1 MDNNVSFTNPSE
13 FSPEYDGLPMANRER
28 VAVATYDFIKG
39 LMNNPE
45 TRALLE
51 AKMAANRAAS
61 SRRSTAL
68 G

>member
-1 MDNNVSFTNPSE
+1 MDTNIHCTKPSE

-51 AKMAANRAAS
+51 AKMAENKKKKGA
-61 SRRSTAL
+61 
-68 G
+68 